1 MNNHENDKFGYF
13 ASGILLGAVIGSVVA
28 LLFAPDSG
36 KQTRKKIQR
45 KSDEIMDDVVDYAKH
60 SRDKAEKIVDD
71 GKKRVEELIA
81 ETKKIIDKKI

>member
-36 KQTRKKIQR
+36 KRTRKKIQR
-45 KSDEIMDDVVDYAKH
+45 KSDELMDDVVDYAKY
-60 SRDKAEKIVDD
+60 SRDKAEKIVEE
-71 GKKRVEELIA
+71 GKKRVEELMDEA
-81 ETKKIIDKKI
+81 KTTLKKK